1 MTGHREAENTAKQLH
16 DVFGSRVDDGT
27 TVPLG
32 DIDYFRMQHTYQA
45 KSSTNFLL
53 NVIFRLSERI
63 ADLRQ
68 TVKLLNPL
76 DTSSEAE
83 PDQTINSPVDAVSHP
98 SHYSAHNRECIVEML
113 VLFGLDN
120 FITFCQMN
128 AWKYRYRAGNKANNS
143 ADQDNAKADRYIEY
157 SARARKIEYWDIDP
171 MILTDD
177 GYWNDYYKHV
187 LSEAKSMY
195 DNDMSADGH
204 VGSPGDA
211 CDQVMN

>member
-1 MTGHREAENTAKQLH
+1 MTGHREAENTAKQLR

-32 DIDYFRMQHTYQA
+32 DIDYFRMQHAYQA

-53 NVIFRLSERI
+53 DVIFKLSETI

-68 TVKLLNPL
+68 TARSMEVPTHNI
-76 DTSSEAE
+76 EAE
-83 PDQTINSPVDAVSHP
+83 PEQPTDNAPDVVSHP
-98 SHYSAHNRECIVEML
+98 DHYKLHDKECIVEML

-120 FITFCQMN
+120 FITFCTMN
-128 AWKYRYRAGNKANNS
+128 AWKYRYRAGNKANNT

-157 SARARKIEYWDIDP
+157 AARARKIEYWDIDP

-177 GYWNDYYKHV
+177 DYWDDYYKHIR
-187 LSEAKSMY
+187 SEAMAVY

-204 VGSPGDA
+204 VRSPEDA
-211 CDQVMN
+211 